1 MDEDSALAPEA
12 GPKPDA
18 NIAPDEAQTEG
29 QTTEETEGPAAE
41 GEGQEEAP
49 QKPEEQEEP
58 QKSEAAKRRE
68 RDKALKERL
77 RREAEDA
84 KREAQEAEGRLQRI
98 REAGQQSK
106 PPAENEFQDYT
117 DFQIAKALWQ
127 QEQRQAERQ
136 SAEITEQM
144 EAARRKVEAARQAE
158 SQMQAQAWKEQIAE
172 AKTRYTDFET
182 VALSQ
187 DVPIT
192 EDMAAVIRS
201 AENGADI
208 AYHLGKNPA
217 LAARIAAMNPIE
229 AAMALGEV
237 KASVKAPQPR
247 RETRAPEPINPV
259 KGAGGTAKDP
269 SKMSYEEFRAWRDA
283 GGTF

>member
-1 MDEDSALAPEA
+1 MDDESALAQEA
-12 GPKPDA
+12 GPETDS
-18 NIAPDEAQTEG
+18 NISPDEAQTEG
-29 QTTEETEGPAAE
+29 QTAE
-41 GEGQEEAP
+41 DEEGQTAEAEAE
-49 QKPEEQEEP
+49 KPEDAEEP

-84 KREAQEAEGRLQRI
+84 ERKAADAEKRLQKI
-98 REAGQQSK
+98 RQAGQQAK
-106 PPAENEFQDYT
+106 PPAESEFQDYT

-127 QEQRQAERQ
+127 QEQRQSERQ

-144 EAARRKVEAARQAE
+144 EAARKEAEAARQE
-158 SQMQAQAWKEQIAE
+158 EERLQRQTWQAQVVE
-172 AKTRYTDFET
+172 AKSRYADFET

-192 EDMAAVIRS
+192 QDMARIIS
-201 AENGADI
+201 TAENGADI

-217 LAARIAAMNPIE
+217 LAARIAAMTPIE

-247 RETRAPEPINPV
+247 KATTAPEPINPV
-259 KGAGGTAKDP
+259 KGGGGTAKDP
-269 SKMSYEEFRAWRDA
+269 SKMSHDEFTAWREA